1 MQRDDQAIHFLRGF
15 FSPGNWH
22 VQDWLPQYRD
32 TLKQVTDALAEGDYD
47 LIAKRAWREMD
58 NHIAHAGQG
67 LVSFEQVDQLWEP
80 LKDVLRDI
88 AADGSPESFDRVVAT
103 FEQFKQRGQTDKLPM
118 VLIGRA
124 FAALHPDR
132 YHTTVHDRKQ
142 NLAIHWFAKHTGFA
156 PPAGNWAA
164 RASALCEHLSQWPEF
179 RGEGGREL
187 RNIFPWYVYD
197 RLVRSAEAVAP
208 RATEDEPRSEYSQYE
223 RPAQTIE
230 MELRHNRIQDV
241 LLAEL
246 HAEYGAGRVFD
257 EEYTDA
263 GGRVDILVR
272 PSSGRPHLYEI
283 KVAGTA
289 AQAAREAIGQLLEY
303 AYRESGLHPERMVI
317 VSEPELDAAT
327 DAYLAHLRAQ
337 FQLPLYYR
345 QVKLQ

>member
-1 MQRDDQAIHFLRGF
+1 MQRDDQAIRFLRGF
-15 FSPGNWH
+15 LSTDNWQ
-22 VQDWLPQYRD
+22 VEDWLPKYRD
-32 TLKQVTDALAEGDYD
+32 TLKQVGDALAKGDYD
-47 LIAKRAWREMD
+47 LVAARVWRKMD

-103 FEQFKQRGQTDKLPM
+103 FEQYKQRGQTDKLPM

-142 NLAIHWFAKHTGFA
+142 DIAIGWFTQHTGFA
-156 PPAGNWAA
+156 PPTGNWAA
-164 RASALCEHLSQWPEF
+164 RANALCEHLSQWREF

-197 RLVRSAEAVAP
+197 RLERAARAVEPFPAEDD
-208 RATEDEPRSEYSQYE
+208 RRSEYSEYE
-223 RPAQTIE
+223 RTAQTVQ
-230 MELRHNRIQDV
+230 MDLRHNKIQMA
-241 LLAEL
+241 LKRELADEFGE
-246 HAEYGAGRVFD
+246 ARVFI
-257 EEYTDA
+257 EEQTGA

-272 PSSGRPHLYEI
+272 HISGRPHLYEI
-283 KVAGTA
+283 KVASTA
-289 AQAAREAIGQLLEY
+289 AQAVREALGQLLEY
-303 AYRESGLHPERMVI
+303 AYRKSGLHPERMVI

-327 DAYLAHLRAQ
+327 DAYLAYLRAQ